1 MLTYK
6 IKLIRSQKPLTKRII
21 VRFNRTSPMC
31 PNGYGCFYNF
41 QPNRIWLWITAFRNS
56 NETSMENFTKGQ
68 LISECLF
75 DLLNFP
81 KIKEKYDKFLP

>member
-56 NETSMENFTKGQ
+56 KETSMENFTTA
-68 LISECLF
+68 LELSLN
-75 DLLNFP
+75 DLHNLLSQDSKNSN
-81 KIKEKYDKFLP
+81 L

>member
-56 NETSMENFTKGQ
+56 NETSMENFTTA
-68 LISECLF
+68 LELSLN
-75 DLLNFP
+75 DLYNLLSQDCNNSN
-81 KIKEKYDKFLP
+81 L